1 MEPFDNQNGSNDIQS
16 PPGYDQSQPS
26 STRSQPAYD
35 QSQLGYAQ
43 GQPTYGQTGQ
53 AGPSYSY
60 DQPMEPLRRVQV
72 IPHKG
77 VGRGAVVAALLLGTV
92 GGGIAGSIAG
102 RALASS
108 NAQSATA
115 APAFTTP
122 QQPAGVI
129 ACGNDAP
136 LKLVDTNNRA
146 VQVVKQVGPAVV
158 TIVSSGVD
166 PQTGA
171 SFTATGSGIIIDR
184 TGDILTNDHV
194 VNGGS
199 TYTVVFNNNSKVAAM
214 VVREDSDVDLALIH
228 VDGPV
233 PAYAQFGDSK
243 QVQPGE
249 TVLAIGNPLGSYN
262 NTVTEGIVSAVGRTI
277 QEPSN
282 DSNPGPNISG
292 ALQTDA
298 AINHGNSGGPLV
310 DLNGH
315 VIGINTAIVRSGQ
328 GSGNGQGQGQDPF
341 GGQNP
346 FGGTFTIDPSSGDQA
361 QGLGFAIPSDTARSF
376 VDGSLRHVA
385 PGAGSLL
392 HVAPGYLGVY
402 APALDPQTASMYS
415 LPTGAYVQQVYP
427 NTPAARAGLQAK
439 DIITAV
445 DGQSIGQNHS
455 LQTVIQGRQPG
466 QTVRLS
472 VFRAGRTLSIT
483 VKLAVRPASAQ

>member
-129 ACGNDAP
+129 ARGNDAP

-194 VNGGS
+194 VNGGG
-199 TYTVVFNNNSKVAAM
+199 TYTVVFNNNSKVAAT

-277 QEPSN
+277 QEPGN
-282 DSNPGPNISG
+282 GSNPGSNISG

-310 DLNGH
+310 DLNGR
-315 VIGINTAIVRSGQ
+315 VIGINTAIVRAGQ
-328 GSGNGQGQGQDPF
+328 GSGNGQGQD
-341 GGQNP
+341 P
-346 FGGTFTIDPSSGDQA
+346 FGGTFTIDPSTGDQA

-376 VDGSLRHVA
+376 VDGSVQR
-385 PGAGSLL
+385 
-392 HVAPGYLGVY
+392 VAPGYLGVY
-402 APALDPQTASMYS
+402 APLLDPQTAAMYS
-415 LPTGAYVQQVYP
+415 LPTGAYVRQVYP

-439 DIITAV
+439 DIITTV
-445 DGQSIGQNHS
+445 DGQAVDQNHT
-455 LQTVIQGRQPG
+455 LQTVIRTHQPG
-466 QTVRLS
+466 QTVHLI
-472 VFRAGRTLSIT
+472 VFRAGRTLT
-483 VKLAVRPASAQ
+483 LNVKLAARPANAQ